1 MKHEF
6 SGVLLAALQ
15 HAVVCFMR
23 SGQGMGA
30 QRRQLTAREGVGNG
44 VTQFSSRKYYDII

>member
-1 MKHEF
+1 MKHEL
-6 SGVLLAALQ
+6 SGALLAALQ

-23 SGQGMGA
+23 PGDGGQ
-30 QRRQLTAREGVGNG
+30 LLAREGVGNG